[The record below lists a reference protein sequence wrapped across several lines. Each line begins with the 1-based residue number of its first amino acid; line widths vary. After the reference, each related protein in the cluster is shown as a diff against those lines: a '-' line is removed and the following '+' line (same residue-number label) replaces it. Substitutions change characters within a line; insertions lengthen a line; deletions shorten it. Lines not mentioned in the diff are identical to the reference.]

1 MTQQTFDLIHEISD
15 ALANNAST
23 VRVPV
28 SRAIY
33 GELDSICIGDFA
45 CNAQPLV
52 SLNTPG
58 RQIAEIRRSPDTPLR
73 HSCFAFLDH
82 LLTRLATD

>member
-1 MTQQTFDLIHEISD
+1 MTQQTFDLIREISD

-23 VRVPV
+23 VRLPV

-33 GELDSICIGDFA
+33 GELDSTCVGDFTF
-45 CNAQPLV
+45 NAQPLV
-52 SLNTPG
+52 SPNSSD
-58 RQIAEIRRSPDTPLR
+58 RQIAEIRRSPDASLR

>member
-1 MTQQTFDLIHEISD
+1 MTQQTFDLIREISD

-23 VRVPV
+23 VRLPV

-33 GELDSICIGDFA
+33 GELGATSLSPFAFDAQQVATLKSTDHQIVEIG
-45 CNAQPLV
+45 
-52 SLNTPG
+52 
-58 RQIAEIRRSPDTPLR
+58 RSPNGSLR